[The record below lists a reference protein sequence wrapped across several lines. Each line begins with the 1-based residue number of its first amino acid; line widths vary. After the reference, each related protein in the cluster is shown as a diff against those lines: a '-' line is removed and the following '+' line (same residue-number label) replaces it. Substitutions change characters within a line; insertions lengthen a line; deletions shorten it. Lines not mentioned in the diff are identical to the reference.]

1 MDYINVVSFEN
12 DNVFTDHNT
21 NGPYDNLFPS
31 LRTYLLTD
39 ELPEKYILNIAT
51 PQLNTDDIN
60 FFDFFNSNVKL
71 LDDLKSGN
79 AKILMNRIG
88 EFDNFLD
95 GKIIGLQHPK
105 ILKALD
111 DLNVSRNNVLYLN
124 FNSLVEEVCQ
134 DNIKVKYHNFTRF
147 NSYSIHK
154 KNEDLYRESFERQ
167 KDVLRKYYYLCY
179 NNIEKPHRKFIVD
192 FLLKRETKG
201 LLSSS
206 WNDIF
211 LDDAKPP
218 NDPNRW
224 SQFNTNLYYYFN
236 REHFNNSYFSIITE
250 SHYSDSTGSLNLTFT
265 EKTWKPIL
273 NFHQFC
279 LVGAKNSISKLKSFG
294 FETFTELFDESYDV
308 VDDENRVVE
317 ISKQLNNIFLMSI
330 DEVNDIYY
338 SIEEKLVYNFHH
350 FFRLCEVEIKELE
363 KYLLKFCNS

>member
-167 KDVLRKYYYLCY
+167 KDVLREHYYLCY

-192 FLLKRETKG
+192 FLLKRETRG

-206 WNDIF
+206 WNDVF

-218 NDPNRW
+218 TDPNRW
-224 SQFNTNLYYYFN
+224 SHFNTNLYYYFN

-250 SHYSDSTGSLNLTFT
+250 SHYSDSPPSINLTFT

-273 NFHQFC
+273 NFHPFC

-350 FFRLCEVEIKELE
+350 FFRLCEMEIKEFE
-363 KYLLKFCNS
+363 KYLIKFCNL